1 MFNFKCTYL
10 ELGQQSEQD
19 NENTQGDDDSLPV
32 TGEVEGG
39 NCQRSGKSC
48 RSRKRIVIT
57 YCTQTSDTITITLSS
72 ASQTIRTDSQD
83 LDRASTERTECQ
95 TMDGVFR
102 SVNEYATLLKKASS
116 SPNFREDLAKIRSHI
131 AHLPQ
136 PKMDPVAFEKNIAGM
151 LVARTSTNA

>member
-19 NENTQGDDDSLPV
+19 KEQSNTQGDNDSLPV
-32 TGEVEGG
+32 TGEVQGG

-83 LDRASTERTECQ
+83 LDKASTERTECQ
-95 TMDGVFR
+95 TMDGVFL
-102 SVNEYATLLKKASS
+102 SVNEYATLLEKASS
-116 SPNFREDLAKIRSHI
+116 SPNFKEDLAKIRSHI

-136 PKMDPVAFEKNIAGM
+136 PKMDPVAFKKNMQGCW
-151 LVARTSTNA
+151 